1 MKLKTVALVGRPNV
15 GKSTLFNK
23 LAEKR
28 ISIIED
34 TPGVTRDRIYTEVNY
49 KDYKFNL
56 IDTGGI
62 DISDGVFNNLIEVQ
76 VNIAIMEADVIVF
89 VVDSK
94 ESISANDRY
103 LANILHKSSK
113 RVIVAFN
120 KTDNKESEIH
130 KYDYYELGFLEYVS
144 ISAEHSRGINDL
156 LDMIVKDFP
165 VYEKS
170 EDDRIKFSLIGR
182 PNVGK
187 SSLVNALIGSDK
199 LIVSNIAGTTRD
211 AVDTV
216 FKYNNEE
223 YVIIDTAGIRKRGK
237 IYENVEKYS
246 LFRSLKAIERS
257 DVCVLVIDASK
268 GIIEHDKHIAGMA
281 IEAGKA
287 LVICVNKWDTVDE
300 TNTALKKWKELI
312 HYEFQFATYAK
323 VVFLSALTKKRVH
336 MLMPEIIEAY
346 NNHEKM
352 IPTSKLN
359 EVIAEATHLHE
370 APSYKGRRLK
380 IYFVNQEETHPPK
393 FTFRVNDKGLVHF
406 SYQRYLENKIREN
419 FDFSGTPIIIKFK
432 NKAED

>member
-237 IYENVEKYS
+237 IYENIEK
-246 LFRSLKAIERS
+246 
-257 DVCVLVIDASK
+257 
-268 GIIEHDKHIAGMA
+268 
-281 IEAGKA
+281 
-287 LVICVNKWDTVDE
+287 
-300 TNTALKKWKELI
+300 
-312 HYEFQFATYAK
+312 
-323 VVFLSALTKKRVH
+323 
-336 MLMPEIIEAY
+336 
-346 NNHEKM
+346 
-352 IPTSKLN
+352 
-359 EVIAEATHLHE
+359 
-370 APSYKGRRLK
+370 
-380 IYFVNQEETHPPK
+380 
-393 FTFRVNDKGLVHF
+393 
-406 SYQRYLENKIREN
+406 
-419 FDFSGTPIIIKFK
+419 
-432 NKAED
+432 